1 MKCGRCECIMPS
13 YYQKCPVC
21 NYKILLKEEF
31 ALQRKEEERA
41 EPIHAEVVASQ
52 IEIGEIDE

>member
-21 NYKILLKEEF
+21 SYKILLKEEF
-31 ALQRKEEERA
+31 APQRKEEEKA
-41 EPIHAEVVASQ
+41 EPIHAEVVTSQ